1 MNTNARVNARKC
13 RELGLRLKPIRV
25 LPDPNIRRARTIHEK
40 RREAEF
46 WFYVIA
52 MCQATRTLQG
62 YIDGKWLRGGDYLL
76 AACRRRFDSD
86 QDFFK
91 ANRMKSI
98 REDNLKA
105 LLSDDGN
112 PDHSTI
118 DRVAERVGLLRD
130 CARVLLKR
138 FDGDIMRI
146 HDVSEGYLTRRD
158 GKGLLTLLKNFR
170 AYRDPVEKKSFLL
183 LLYLNESGVWKIRD
197 LKNLKIAV
205 DYHIM
210 RIALRAGIVSLVDNA
225 LAFRLLQHKRVKQSE
240 DYEVRKTV
248 REACSLLSK
257 HSGHSIFEIDTMLW
271 NMGRSCC
278 FYEHDPICGFKI
290 CQKRDRCS
298 FVKATDY
305 LCSGKCIFDGACLGS
320 RNVQYRKFWE
330 TNVYTEYY

>member
-1 MNTNARVNARKC
+1 MNASVRVNARKC

-25 LPDPNIRRARTIHEK
+25 LPDPNIRRVRTSDEK
-40 RREAEF
+40 RWEAEL

-76 AACRRRFDSD
+76 AACRRRFDFD
-86 QDFFK
+86 RDFFT

-98 REDNLKA
+98 LANELKA
-105 LLSDDGN
+105 LLSDDGA

-138 FDGDIMRI
+138 FDGDIMT
-146 HDVSEGYLTRRD
+146 VYNLSEGYLIRRD
-158 GKGLLTLLKNFR
+158 GKGLLNLLKNFR
-170 AYRDPVEKKSFLL
+170 AYSDPVEKKSFLL
-183 LLYLNESGVWKIRD
+183 LLYLNESGIWKIGD
-197 LKNLKIAV
+197 LQNLKIAI

-210 RIALRAGIVSLVDNA
+210 RIALRAGIVNLVNNA
-225 LAFRLLQHKRVKQSE
+225 LASRLQRRKSVKQSE
-240 DYEVRKTV
+240 DNEVRKAV

-257 HSGHSIFEIDTMLW
+257 YSSHSPFEIDTMLW

-278 FYEHDPICGFKI
+278 FYEHDPICDAKI
-290 CQKRDRCS
+290 CHKRDRCS
-298 FVKATDY
+298 FIRATNY
-305 LCSGKCIFDGACLGS
+305 LCPGKCIFDGVCLGS
-320 RNVQYRKFWE
+320 RNQHYRKLWE